1 MANQAGHV
9 FRKGDSWFL
18 RYRDSFVRS
27 VCAHC
32 EKPRDKHGKE
42 SHEYEETRQLV
53 RKQLCKKL
61 STVDPEH
68 VRLKRPPQSVLDLAE
83 EELNPVNSSNL
94 EPGKNVSVQDFV
106 ANVYFPNIEGQK
118 RASTVRG
125 YRAIWESQ
133 LKARCGH
140 FRLREFKTPQA
151 HAVLADIGRANPKL
165 TRSSLHNLR
174 SLLSGIFRHAIQQ
187 GYLEGANPIR
197 EASIPRA
204 PEGNETHV
212 YSLPEVMQMLKLL
225 PDPARTIVAVAAFL
239 GLRRAEI
246 RGLEWQDYSGDE
258 IRVMRSVWE
267 SVTNEPKTRKS
278 KAPVPVIGPMQGLLD
293 QYRVS
298 RGNPASGSMF
308 ATMKGTT
315 PLNLNNVLNR
325 QILPVLNVC
334 VCGKAEDKHA
344 KEDHEYQR
352 SERPQWHGW
361 HAFRRGLATNLHDL
375 GVPDKTIQAILRHAN
390 VAITQNSYIKTLDAQ
405 SIAAMSLLE
414 SLVDVKLLAGNSESR
429 V

>member
-18 RYRDSFVRS
+18 RYRDSLV
-27 VCAHC
+27 
-32 EKPRDKHGKE
+32 ENG
-42 SHEYEETRQLV
+42 QLV
-53 RKQLCKKL
+53 RKQICKKL
-61 STVDPEH
+61 SAVDPEH

-83 EELNPVNSSNL
+83 EELNPVNSSHL
-94 EPGKNVSVQDFV
+94 EPGKNVTVLDFV
-106 ANVYFPNIEGQK
+106 TNVYFPNIQGQK

-151 HAVLADIGRANPKL
+151 HKVLADIGRANPEL

-204 PEGNETHV
+204 PEASETYA
-212 YSLPEVMQMLKLL
+212 YSLPEVIQMLRLL
-225 PDPARTIVAVAAFL
+225 PDPARTICAVAAFL

-246 RGLEWQDYSGDE
+246 RGLEWPDYSGDE
-258 IRVMRSVWE
+258 IRVLRSVWE
-267 SVTNEPKTRKS
+267 SITDEPKTRKS
-278 KAPVPVIGPMQGLLD
+278 KAPVPVIQPMQKMLD
-293 QYRVS
+293 AFRVS
-298 RGNPASGSMF
+298 RGNPASGPMF

-334 VCGKAEDKHA
+334 ICGKAADKHE
-344 KEDHEYQR
+344 KEDHDYQR
-352 SERPQWHGW
+352 SERPVWHGW

-390 VAITQNSYIKTLDAQ
+390 VQVTQNSYIKTLDAQ
-405 SIAAMSLLE
+405 SIAAMRQLE
-414 SLVDVKLLAGNSESR
+414 GLVDVKMLSGDSESR